1 MFWEVEEHQP
11 SDLVLTPEKSFVIE
25 HLKANHSRDEC
36 GRFVVP
42 LPRKTNAPLLGESK
56 SSAVRRYL
64 SLERSLSSEGKSD
77 QFHTVMEE
85 YLKLGHAELV
95 PVADLQKPDNEIFY
109 LPMHIVLKESSTTTK
124 VRAVF
129 DASKSSSGVSL
140 NDTLLVGPTVHSFLV
155 DVLLTFQH
163 H

>member
-42 LPRKTNAPLLGESK
+42 LPRKTNAPLLGEST

-64 SLERSLSSEGKSD
+64 SLEHSLSSEGKSD

-109 LPMHIVLKESSTTTK
+109 LPMHIVSQAQRRKCVLCLTHLNPHLESLLMILYWLGLPYTP
-124 VRAVF
+124 
-129 DASKSSSGVSL
+129 SS
-140 NDTLLVGPTVHSFLV
+140 
-155 DVLLTFQH
+155 LTFY
-163 H
+163 